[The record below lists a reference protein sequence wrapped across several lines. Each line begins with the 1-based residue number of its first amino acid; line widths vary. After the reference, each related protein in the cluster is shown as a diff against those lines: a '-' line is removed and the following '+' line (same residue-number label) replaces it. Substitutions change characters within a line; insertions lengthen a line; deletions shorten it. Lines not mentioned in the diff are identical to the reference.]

1 MAIDV
6 RELIIIIVIIAV
18 ILLFVAMI
26 VFAAWKISKINKR

>member
-1 MAIDV
+1 MFIDI

-26 VFAAWKISKINKR
+26 IFAAWKISKINKR